1 MTALETTAPLASS
14 SLVLYA
20 DDAGRGGLPIVF
32 LHSSAGSSRHFDGQL
47 THARKTRRAIALDL
61 RGHGKSP
68 TGASFDVGLAA
79 GDVLETLDRLDV
91 SRFVVVGH
99 SWGGAVA
106 TAVAGRAPSRVA
118 GLLLLD
124 PASDGRKMPAP
135 VAEGLMR
142 SLETDYTKV
151 VHEYW
156 ESMLG
161 GSKPEVHARLMNE
174 IDGAARATVVGT
186 LASLLT
192 FDPVTPLESYR
203 GLKHTVITRLNEGP
217 DAYQNLVANLPS
229 SRIEGTGHWLQLD
242 APDEVNARID
252 AFLREIV

>member
-1 MTALETTAPLASS
+1 
-14 SLVLYA
+14 
-20 DDAGRGGLPIVF
+20 
-32 LHSSAGSSRHFDGQL
+32 
-47 THARKTRRAIALDL
+47 
-61 RGHGKSP
+61 
-68 TGASFDVGLAA
+68 
-79 GDVLETLDRLDV
+79 
-91 SRFVVVGH
+91 
-99 SWGGAVA
+99 
-106 TAVAGRAPSRVA
+106 
-118 GLLLLD
+118 
-124 PASDGRKMPAP
+124 
-135 VAEGLMR
+135 
-142 SLETDYTKV
+142 
-151 VHEYW
+151 
-156 ESMLG
+156 MLG